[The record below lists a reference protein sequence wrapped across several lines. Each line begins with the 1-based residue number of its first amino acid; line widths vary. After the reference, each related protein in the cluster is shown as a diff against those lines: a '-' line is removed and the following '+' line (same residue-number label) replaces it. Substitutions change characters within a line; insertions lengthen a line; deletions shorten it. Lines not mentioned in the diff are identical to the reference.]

1 MRQTTTDRT
10 LTDQAIAVRKLRQGD
25 LADAARIHLLAFR
38 DSALTALGKGALLRY
53 YDWQLNGPHDVS
65 AFAAFRGA
73 EMAGF
78 CFSGVF
84 RGALSGFLRQNRNYL
99 ALRVATHP
107 WLVFNPLFRDRLS
120 TGLSVLRRFSNPQP
134 QTNAPAKPKR
144 KPSFGILAIAVNP
157 SFQGQGVGRVLM
169 LEAEKVARER
179 RFEEMN
185 LSVNTENSQAI
196 RFYEG
201 LGWQKVIRQ
210 GAWGGEMVKAL
221 TS

>member
-1 MRQTTTDRT
+1 MGQATIEPVI
-10 LTDQAIAVRKLRQGD
+10 TDQAIEVRELRQND
-25 LADAARIHLLAFR
+25 LADVARIHLLAFR

-120 TGLSVLRRFSNPQP
+120 TGLSVLRRFSKPQS
-134 QTNAPAKPKR
+134 QAKAPAKPKR

-157 SFQGQGVGRVLM
+157 SFQGQGVGKILM

-179 RFEEMN
+179 GFEEMN
-185 LSVNTENSQAI
+185 LSVNTENYPAI

-201 LGWQKVIRQ
+201 LGWQKVMRE
-210 GAWGGEMVKAL
+210 GVWGGEMIKAL